1 MAAWKFQ
8 IGSFPQLWYT
18 WQSIFII
25 FLKKVMG
32 LSKTAFNYCVSL
44 TQDSQHEN
52 MRAKKQEKEARVSQ
66 IHRKNP
72 KFRSTNTL
80 KKHLKPHFPWL
91 TIRLCCTRNRKKKDF
106 LMKRVIWNWT
116 TKYWRHEGANI
127 WRTSKRLVVQFCKR
141 K

>member
-1 MAAWKFQ
+1 
-8 IGSFPQLWYT
+8 
-18 WQSIFII
+18 
-25 FLKKVMG
+25 MG

-52 MRAKKQEKEARVSQ
+52 MRAKKQKKEARVSQ
-66 IHRKNP
+66 IHRKNL

-127 WRTSKRLVVQFCKR
+127 WRTSKRLVQFWILIILKGSNLNLGVESFSFLNNLNFPPNL
-141 K
+141 